1 VTGFRCQGNQTN
13 KKSRKVLGCASKRCV
28 THSKN
33 ASHRL
38 QQILEALFHLQRLP
52 QRSLH
57 FAAAPPLRRIL
68 RGVLAFP
75 IPTAADPTTPC
86 APTRLPPPSSPTH
99 LRLASSI
106 PDAEELHDDGGPRWQ
121 ASCAADPASLTHDG
135 VSASSRPRTT
145 TGRRRG
151 SIRFPAVD
159 SVGGG
164 ARFGRRPEAEHG
176 ISTEAGLLLLPR
188 PPAALL
194 GWCTRRPPSALTC
207 GRRGGASAPYIVSS
221 SRRPPDLAWHG
232 GLPATGVSLHGR
244 GGLPTPPLCGAFW
257 CEAEQ
262 ERLLD
267 DDDRPSSFPLLE
279 RPWGRARRRLA
290 VAFSRPPPSP
300 SATSFPARR
309 TRDRVAH
316 LLRRP
321 RARPTTASYA
331 RGERE
336 TAAGLRHLRD
346 GTLCI

>member
-1 VTGFRCQGNQTN
+1 MCHAQQKCIRPSPANV
-13 KKSRKVLGCASKRCV
+13 V
-28 THSKN
+28 
-33 ASHRL
+33 
-38 QQILEALFHLQRLP
+38 QILEALFHLQRLP

-68 RGVLAFP
+68 RGVLAYP

-106 PDAEELHDDGGPRWQ
+106 PDAE
-121 ASCAADPASLTHDG
+121 
-135 VSASSRPRTT
+135 
-145 TGRRRG
+145 
-151 SIRFPAVD
+151 
-159 SVGGG
+159 
-164 ARFGRRPEAEHG
+164 
-176 ISTEAGLLLLPR
+176 AGLLLLPR

-194 GWCTRRPPSALTC
+194 GWCARRPPSALTC
-207 GRRGGASAPYIVSS
+207 GRRGGASALYIVSS

-232 GLPATGVSLHGR
+232 GLSARGVSLHGR